1 MGVLFGALKIAD
13 KFDLGKGV
21 AFIGTEVE
29 ISRAWFLGYID
40 QVCEPKVLDLP
51 RAIPVA
57 RVVPFAV
64 KALLRDTQVKVF
76 WYHSRVDVDRS
87 VLVESGNIESS
98 VIHNV
103 IKIDSDTEAVCGFD
117 QFQQLCLCAVSRT
130 HRVTLILAS
139 KIKRIPQIVA
149 DREPTTSF
157 GGRRQPERRIARF
170 CQFGHFTSNLCPVR
184 IEILEHR
191 LAK

>member
-21 AFIGTEVE
+21 ALVGTEVE
-29 ISRAWFLGYID
+29 VSRAWFLGYID
-40 QVCEPKVLDLP
+40 QVCEAKVLHLP

-98 VIHNV
+98 VIHDV
-103 IKIDSDTEAVCGFD
+103 VKIDSDTEAVCGFD
-117 QFQQLCLCAVSRT
+117 
-130 HRVTLILAS
+130 
-139 KIKRIPQIVA
+139 
-149 DREPTTSF
+149 
-157 GGRRQPERRIARF
+157 
-170 CQFGHFTSNLCPVR
+170 
-184 IEILEHR
+184 
-191 LAK
+191 